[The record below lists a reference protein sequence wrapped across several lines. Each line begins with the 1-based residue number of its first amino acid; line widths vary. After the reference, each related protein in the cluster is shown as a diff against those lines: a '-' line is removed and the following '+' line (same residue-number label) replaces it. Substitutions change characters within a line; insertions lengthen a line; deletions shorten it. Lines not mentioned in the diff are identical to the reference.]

1 METPTRRRV
10 APGFTLIELL
20 VVATIIAILAGLLLG
35 AVSYAMKR
43 ARRSVATMET
53 KGLELALEHYRLDF
67 NVFPPDYVT
76 AWTWDSGQCLVF
88 HLGAVFRTGTA
99 PALPWN
105 TAVTGPTPD
114 RTGGPYYEFPGD
126 RLSGDGHF
134 MDPWGYDPAEPLA
147 RLVYYYQFD
156 NNEAEDGVGTFGNAA
171 TWWDPGDF
179 THDPTGI
186 NWNITNVHPQG
197 VDIWSPGP
205 NGIDAITFG
214 GGAGGEPKLPAGQF
228 HVTADSS
235 VLEQYRRGC
244 DDLGN
249 W

>member
-35 AVSYAMKR
+35 AVSYARER

-53 KGLELALEHYRLDF
+53 EGLGLALKNYQLDF
-67 NVFPPDYVT
+67 NVFPPDAVT
-76 AWTWDSGQCLVF
+76 AWNWDSGQCLVF

-99 PALPWN
+99 PALPWD

-134 MDPWGYDPAEPLA
+134 MDVWGYDPAEPA
-147 RLVYYYQFD
+147 QRPVYYYQWD
-156 NNEAEDGVGTFGNAA
+156 NNEAEDGDQSSWWPANAGA
-171 TWWDPGDF
+171 SPGDP
-179 THDPTGI
+179 DYN
-186 NWNITNVHPQG
+186 NWNITNVPPQG
-197 VDIWSPGP
+197 GDIWSPGP
-205 NGIDAITFG
+205 NGIDAIRDG

>member
-1 METPTRRRV
+1 METPTRCRL

-20 VVATIIAILAGLLLG
+20 VVVTIIAILAGLLLG
-35 AVSYAMKR
+35 AVSFARER
-43 ARRSVATMET
+43 ARRSVATMEM
-53 KGLELALEHYRLDF
+53 KGLELALVHYQLDF
-67 NVFPPDYVT
+67 HVFPPD
-76 AWTWDSGQCLVF
+76 ANLSLGWDSGQCLVF

-99 PALPWN
+99 TALPWN
-105 TAVTGPTPD
+105 TSVTVPAPD
-114 RTGGPYYEFPGD
+114 RTGGPYYDFPGD

-134 MDPWGYDPAEPLA
+134 MDPWGYDPAEPA
-147 RLVYYYQFD
+147 QRPVYFYQFD
-156 NNEAEDGVGTFGNAA
+156 NNEAEDGVGTFGNAS
-171 TWWDPGDF
+171 TWWVAGDLTRDPA
-179 THDPTGI
+179 GI
-186 NWNITNVHPQG
+186 NWNFTNVHPQG

-205 NGIDAITFG
+205 NGIDAIRDG